1 MKNIIKFIINF
12 FKNIFGQDIK
22 VSVENNK
29 KYDIKKNE
37 KCNIIINENGGNN
50 EERK

>member
-1 MKNIIKFIINF
+1 MKSIIKSIINF

-37 KCNIIINENGGNN
+37 KCNITINEHGGNN